1 MNQGTKKERLEELE
15 DAIRR
20 VYASVMNEQAIEYRR
35 KRHLL
40 DVDEQMALLIQ
51 QVAGQAYGSFY
62 FPAAAGMGCSYN
74 PYKWMEYLNPE
85 AGMLRMV
92 AGLGDKTTA
101 NVKRYDEVKN
111 FRMTG
116 FLTFYF
122 KGSDESEA
130 EDRIQSILWE
140 DQ

>member
-1 MNQGTKKERLEELE
+1 MLMRQVDSKEKVFK
-15 DAIRR
+15 AIPIS
-20 VYASVMNEQAIEYRR
+20 Y
-35 KRHLL
+35 
-40 DVDEQMALLIQ
+40 LIQ
-51 QVAGQAYGSFY
+51 TANQFDCDIYVTS
-62 FPAAAGMGCSYN
+62 
-74 PYKWMEYLNPE
+74 
-85 AGMLRMV
+85 
-92 AGLGDKTTA
+92 DKTTA

>member
-1 MNQGTKKERLEELE
+1 MNTFS
-15 DAIRR
+15 
-20 VYASVMNEQAIEYRR
+20 Y
-35 KRHLL
+35 
-40 DVDEQMALLIQ
+40 LIQ
-51 QVAGQAYGSFY
+51 TANQFDCDIYVTS
-62 FPAAAGMGCSYN
+62 
-74 PYKWMEYLNPE
+74 
-85 AGMLRMV
+85 
-92 AGLGDKTTA
+92 DKTTA